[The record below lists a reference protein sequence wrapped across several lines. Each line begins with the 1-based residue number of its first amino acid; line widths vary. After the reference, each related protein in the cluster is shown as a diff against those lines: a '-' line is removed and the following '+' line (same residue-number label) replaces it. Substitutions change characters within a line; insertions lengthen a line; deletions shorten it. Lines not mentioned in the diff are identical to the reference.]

1 MRVNIGFPVVRTDA
15 RFTKILGWVD
25 LVSYGA
31 PPTHGAKV
39 ELCYYTCTSTIVIV
53 RLKEILWEE
62 PFVTDCLK
70 LFKNVIYMFSQG

>member
-15 RFTKILGWVD
+15 RLPNFLGWVD

-31 PPTHGAKV
+31 PPTHGVNV
-39 ELCYYTCTSTIVIV
+39 ELCYYPCTSTVIIV
-53 RLKEILWEE
+53 RLKEILCEE

-70 LFKNVIYMFSQG
+70 LCKNVIAELHS